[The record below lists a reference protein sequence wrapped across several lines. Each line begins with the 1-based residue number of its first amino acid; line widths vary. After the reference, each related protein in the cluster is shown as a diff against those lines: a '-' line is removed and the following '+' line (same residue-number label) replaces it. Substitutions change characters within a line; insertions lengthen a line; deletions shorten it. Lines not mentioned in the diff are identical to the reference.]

1 MELKNSQCSKCYQ
14 NFQENSDFYIFNCSH
29 NFCKECL
36 FQSFFITQF
45 DILQNYISQTNNN
58 DLIIPCSIC
67 KKGTF
72 IIKSNNFIKILK
84 LSENNNNKKNIPN
97 KNNIIINPLCKKH
110 KNVSEVFCEQCEQW
124 FCKECIKIHNEIG
137 NSHHNLLNKK
147 NTFNTKIKCN
157 KHENK
162 IKFYCENCNELICN
176 DCCEL
181 EHKLHKFLNLREFL
195 NNAEN
200 NIDFNKMKK
209 LNNIIFDFSMKKS
222 NFEKIYSKYYKNLIY
237 KMDEIIN
244 NFTKIKLNFIQQMNY
259 IHLKQNNLNEIILL
273 SFNKIDKNI
282 ENFLDKNNNKKK
294 NIHNLLFLNNLYKFF
309 DNINENNNNNNINI
323 NNNDYFN
330 LEKKFKINNKN
341 INKLNKI
348 LPTNFTTG
356 ENSFIETSNLLN
368 MIKEKENEI
377 YDINNKDMN
386 INYINKN
393 NSVMINDITNYK
405 ENELPLQICYIHKVK
420 KNFDNNMSRNLDN
433 NFSSKSNN
441 V

>member
-1 MELKNSQCSKCYQ
+1 
-14 NFQENSDFYIFNCSH
+14 
-29 NFCKECL
+29 
-36 FQSFFITQF
+36 
-45 DILQNYISQTNNN
+45 
-58 DLIIPCSIC
+58 
-67 KKGTF
+67 
-72 IIKSNNFIKILK
+72 
-84 LSENNNNKKNIPN
+84 
-97 KNNIIINPLCKKH
+97 
-110 KNVSEVFCEQCEQW
+110 
-124 FCKECIKIHNEIG
+124 
-137 NSHHNLLNKK
+137 
-147 NTFNTKIKCN
+147 
-157 KHENK
+157 
-162 IKFYCENCNELICN
+162 
-176 DCCEL
+176 
-181 EHKLHKFLNLREFL
+181 
-195 NNAEN
+195 
-200 NIDFNKMKK
+200 
-209 LNNIIFDFSMKKS
+209 
-222 NFEKIYSKYYKNLIY
+222 
-237 KMDEIIN
+237 MDEIIN

-309 DNINENNNNNNINI
+309 DNINENNNNNININI